1 MSEHVVKFHLFLTF
15 KYLEITKEGNKNVT
29 TIKEVLHQGC
39 DPKNLD
45 ELEHELVPIKPGQD
59 KKITFYCQ
67 KENCN
72 TKDAMKKHLKA
83 GAAQISFA
91 VATIVLGVVIN
102 RLTL

>member
-15 KYLEITKEGNKNVT
+15 KYLEITKEGKKNVT

-39 DPKNLD
+39 DTKNLD
-45 ELEHELVPIKPGQD
+45 NLEHED
-59 KKITFYCQ
+59 KKITFYC
-67 KENCN
+67 KKDNCN
-72 TKDAMKKHLKA
+72 TKDAMKKQLKA